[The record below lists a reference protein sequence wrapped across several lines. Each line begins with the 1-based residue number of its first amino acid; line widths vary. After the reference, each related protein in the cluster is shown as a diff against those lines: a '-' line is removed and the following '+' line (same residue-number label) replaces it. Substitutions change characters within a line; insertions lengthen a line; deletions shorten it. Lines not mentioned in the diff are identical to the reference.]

1 MRKNTIAL
9 IDTDAEYAGRLAEY
23 LNSDK
28 CFPYRVSG
36 FSDRDKLTGYAAV
49 SELKLIIS
57 GQKTEEGEL
66 NIPTVYLVDEENK
79 EDSCG
84 IYRYKSGD
92 YIAKRIR
99 TLIGSEYDPGQN
111 DDNEKCKL
119 IAVYSPIG
127 RCLKTSFSLV
137 LGQMISRRER
147 ALYLNFETYS
157 GFGDLELRG
166 GKGDMSDLI
175 FYLNNRPEEF
185 RNVFKGMLENI
196 GGLDYIN
203 PAYSFGDI
211 LECDE
216 NKWMEFIKT
225 IRDMNE
231 YDYIILDL
239 SDYMTGL
246 FQILRMCSLIY
257 TIKVNDGVAM
267 AKIAQYESLLME
279 MDYDDILKKTKMI
292 GFPRF
297 RQLPDLPVDLIR
309 SEMAEY
315 VREYTREE
323 FGW

>member
-1 MRKNTIAL
+1 MRKKTIAL
-9 IDTDAEYAGRLAEY
+9 IDQNEEYAGRLADY

-28 CFPYRVSG
+28 CFPYKVSG
-36 FSDRDKLTGYAAV
+36 FNDRDKLKEYA
-49 SELKLIIS
+49 SKYELKLIVCGI
-57 GQKTEEGEL
+57 TECESEG
-66 NIPTVYLVDEENK
+66 IAPTVYLVDDEHDEGS
-79 EDSCG
+79 DG

-99 TLIGSEYDPGQN
+99 TLIGTESASETEGV
-111 DDNEKCKL
+111 DDKCKL
-119 IAVYSPIG
+119 IAVYSPVG

-137 LGQMISRRER
+137 LGQMISRKER

-157 GFGDLELRG
+157 GFGDVMLRG
-166 GKGDMSDLI
+166 SKGDLADLI
-175 FYLNNRPEEF
+175 FYINNRPEEF
-185 RNVFKGMLENI
+185 REVFKEMTENV

-203 PAYSFGDI
+203 PAYSFGDV

-216 NKWMEFIKT
+216 SKWIEFIKT

-239 SDYMTGL
+239 SDYMNGL
-246 FQILRMCSLIY
+246 FPILKMCNLIY
-257 TIKVNDGVAM
+257 TIKVNDGMAM
-267 AKIAQYESLLME
+267 AKISQYESLLKE
-279 MDYDDILKKTKMI
+279 LDYEDIISKTKTI

-297 RQLPDLPVDLIR
+297 RQLPDLPADLIR